1 MWTGVGGTGSLV
13 RFPSI
18 VCRPAATSLCYS
30 WSFPRHYC
38 FAMSEQILLQGKILG
53 TEEFLLA
60 GSGEGRPSRSA
71 GEELLAG
78 RSQWITLLCEVLP
91 RALLNELGLSR
102 ILLGSSGGGQFLL
115 VLPGEA
121 QDAAEAFLAA
131 AGAQIKDLSG
141 GHVRLVWAMT
151 ENLGDWAV
159 VRKRLNEQMK
169 ARRSAPLAGIGL
181 SAFVPAPAVSSADA
195 DQYFA
200 KELGAKV
207 REAACIGWSPE
218 QPGKV
223 TPNQGK
229 FTWTL
234 TSNLSPDG
242 ILIAR
247 HAAPSDDGKSAAPV
261 QSLARR
267 AQGRSIWGVL
277 RGDVDYFGLRIRRV
291 NSIEEYVPVSVLY
304 KQFFAGELEV
314 LCSLPEFWRK
324 VSIIYAGGDDFAV
337 YGSWDALIAL
347 SREIQRL
354 FHRFTEENLKEY
366 PGAEG
371 KTISM
376 AIALAPETYYPLAA
390 VYDQAG
396 RNLDLAKSADKD
408 CIYLLGR
415 ILEWRHLADAAELK
429 DTVTRLIHDFRM
441 SKQFLYQLR
450 SFYRREAYGDSAGG
464 FERTWRFQRR
474 FNRILSGTRD
484 REFQKLRT
492 HLISELAGRKSAE
505 VKLRPAGLV
514 ALEWARLVTEV

>member
-1 MWTGVGGTGSLV
+1 M
-13 RFPSI
+13 P
-18 VCRPAATSLCYS
+18 
-30 WSFPRHYC
+30 
-38 FAMSEQILLQGKILG
+38 EQILLQGKILG

-60 GSGEGRPSRSA
+60 APAEGRSVRSA

-78 RSQWITLLCEVLP
+78 RSQWITLLGEVLP
-91 RALLNELGLSR
+91 RALLAELGLSR
-102 ILLGSSGGGQFLL
+102 ILLGSSGGAQFLV

-121 QDAAEAFLAA
+121 REAAANFLSAAGRHAAE
-131 AGAQIKDLSG
+131 LSSG
-141 GHVRLVWAMT
+141 YVKLIWGIT
-151 ENLGDWAV
+151 DNLGDWAV
-159 VRKRLNEQMK
+159 IRKRINDELQSK
-169 ARRSAPLAGIGL
+169 RSAPLAEAGAAG
-181 SAFVPAPAVSSADA
+181 FRPFSSDYRSGADT
-195 DQYFA
+195 YFA

-207 REAACIGWSPE
+207 REASRVGWSPE
-218 QPGKV
+218 APGKI
-223 TPNQGK
+223 TPGEGK
-229 FTWTL
+229 HTWAL

-242 ILIAR
+242 IMLAR
-247 HAAPSDDGKSAAPV
+247 HAAPSDDGKSAAAV
-261 QSLARR
+261 QTLARR

-277 RGDVDYFGLRIRRV
+277 RGDVDNFGLRLRRV
-291 NSIEEYVPVSVLY
+291 NSIEEHVPLSVLY

-324 VSIIYAGGDDFAV
+324 VSIIYSGGDDFAV

-347 SREIQRL
+347 AREVQRL

-376 AIALAPETYYPLAA
+376 AIALAPETYYPLSA
-390 VYDQAG
+390 VYEEAG
-396 RNLDLAKSADKD
+396 RNLDVAKSADKD

-415 ILEWRHLADAAELK
+415 ILEWRHLGDAAELK

-441 SKQFLYQLR
+441 SRQFLYQLR
-450 SFYRREAYGDSAGG
+450 SFYRRDAYGEGG
-464 FERTWRFQRR
+464 ASEVQRTWRFQRR

-492 HLISELAGRKSAE
+492 HLIGEMAGRKSAQ

>member
-1 MWTGVGGTGSLV
+1 M
-13 RFPSI
+13 P
-18 VCRPAATSLCYS
+18 
-30 WSFPRHYC
+30 
-38 FAMSEQILLQGKILG
+38 EQILLQGKILG

-60 GSGEGRPSRSA
+60 APAEGRSARSA
-71 GEELLAG
+71 GEDLLTG

-91 RALLNELGLSR
+91 RALLAELGLAR
-102 ILLGSSGGGQFLL
+102 ILLGSSGGGQFLV

-121 QDAAEAFLAA
+121 REAAEAFLTAA
-131 AGAQIKDLSG
+131 NAQIAELSSG
-141 GHVRLVWAMT
+141 VVNLIWGVT
-151 ENLGDWAV
+151 DNLGDWAV
-159 VRKRLNEQMK
+159 IRKRLNEELQRK
-169 ARRSAPLAGIGL
+169 RHTPLAHQPA
-181 SAFVPAPAVSSADA
+181 AFQPFIRPVRNEADA
-195 DQYFA
+195 YFA

-207 REAACIGWSPE
+207 REASHISWSPE
-218 QPGKV
+218 NPGKA
-223 TPNQGK
+223 TAGEGK
-229 FTWTL
+229 HTWSL

-242 ILIAR
+242 IMLAR
-247 HAAPSDDGKSAAPV
+247 HAAPSDDGKSAAAV
-261 QSLARR
+261 QTLGRR

-277 RGDVDYFGLRIRRV
+277 RGDVDNFGLRLRRV
-291 NSIEEYVPVSVLY
+291 PSIEEHVPLSVLY

-324 VSIIYAGGDDFAV
+324 VSMIYSGGDDFAV

-347 SREIQRL
+347 AREVQRL
-354 FHRFTEENLKEY
+354 FHRFTEENLKDY

-376 AIALAPETYYPLAA
+376 AIALAPETYCPLAA
-390 VYDQAG
+390 VYEEAG
-396 RNLDLAKSADKD
+396 RNLDLAKSSDRD

-415 ILEWRHLADAAELK
+415 ILEWRHLSDASELK

-441 SKQFLYQLR
+441 SRQFLYQLR
-450 SFYRREAYGDSAGG
+450 SFYRREAYGEGAVQTQH
-464 FERTWRFQRR
+464 TWRFQRR

-492 HLISELAGRKSAE
+492 HLIGEMAGRRSAE